1 MGVGRLEI
9 PEDGCPGW
17 VNSTDL
23 ASAVY
28 GCEWIVLIEVDRC
41 ANVGR
46 NAAVVN
52 TDAIDLNC
60 QQDGYAGCL
69 EFTSRCDGGSA
80 APALAEQ
87 NHASVCPLFGIKLS
101 IAVYVESVSNQFER
115 NGAMVIG
122 DGFGVDAGAP
132 AQPQDQ
138 LANAAVF
145 VIPAIV
151 STEEADDEGCARRE

>member
-46 NAAVVN
+46 NDVDVN

-69 EFTSRCDGGSA
+69 EFTSSCDGGSA
-80 APALAEQ
+80 SPALAEQ
-87 NHASVCPLFGIKLS
+87 NHASVCLLFGIELS
-101 IAVYVESVSNQFER
+101 IADCVESFANQFESK
-115 NGAMVIG
+115 GAMVIG
-122 DGFGVDAGAP
+122 DRFGIDAGT
-132 AQPQDQ
+132 
-138 LANAAVF
+138 LA
-145 VIPAIV
+145 
-151 STEEADDEGCARRE
+151 